1 MIYPEIAGAVREGSL
16 REPLWVIEGG
26 SNRRGDAH
34 CDFGQRRLRVPLG
47 PDIRDRIV
55 RAHELAHVRLSPV
68 GISDSRWPD
77 IPLRALQCA
86 EELRVNDYLGR
97 LGFDVQHLLDGSEGS
112 AGEQLSTSR
121 QWDEMVFFY
130 FAVHHTGAE
139 REYLRAIRR
148 VDKDAAVSLK
158 AIGAELT
165 AFLRQVPCEEL
176 ASVELD
182 ELHDA
187 PRGYVSVTIPLAR
200 MATRLAGAAAATSRE
215 DLRRLRRSMHPGS
228 RRAASGAFAPLVLA
242 TDLTYSPRA
251 SRAGARRVARNSSG
265 RVVRYPAAL
274 LTDPQRRVFGEWRR
288 SRGGVVLIDQSGSMD
303 LTEESIDR
311 FLAVSPALT
320 IIGYSHRPGDLTGV
334 ANAWIIADGRG
345 RCSAIPSGNVG
356 NGVDGPA
363 LALAA
368 TRRRVGDPFIWVS
381 DGQVTD
387 SADHPSSQLAQ
398 ECADF
403 VRRHRVVVRPS
414 LDGAVRALKNGEKS
428 NNPADLGLVGRH
440 LWRPTTGM
448 SQVHSRLS
456 PGS

>member
-1 MIYPEIAGAVREGSL
+1 MIYPEIAGSIRDGSL
-16 REPLWVIEGG
+16 RDPLWEIEGG

-34 CDFGQRRLRVPLG
+34 CDFAQRRLRVPLG
-47 PDIRDRIV
+47 PDRRDRIV
-55 RAHELAHVRLSPV
+55 RAHELAHVRLSPDAL
-68 GISDSRWPD
+68 SDSRWPD

-97 LGFDVQHLLDGSEGS
+97 LGFEVELLRDGSEAAS
-112 AGEQLSTSR
+112 GEQLAHSH

-130 FAVHHTGAE
+130 FAVHRTGAE
-139 REYLRAIRR
+139 KDYVRAIRR
-148 VDKDAAVSLK
+148 VDKDAAASLT
-158 AIGAELT
+158 AIGAELS
-165 AFLRQVPCEEL
+165 AFLRQVPADEL
-176 ASVELD
+176 ASVERD

-200 MATRLAGAAAATSRE
+200 MATRLAGASAANNRD

-228 RRAASGAFAPLVLA
+228 RRAASGTFAPLVLA
-242 TDLTYSPRA
+242 TDLTYAPRA
-251 SRAGARRVARNSSG
+251 SRTGARRVTRNSSG

-274 LTDPQRRVFGEWRR
+274 LVDPQRRIFGEWRR

-303 LTEESIDR
+303 LPQESIDH
-311 FLAVSPALT
+311 FLAIAPALT

-334 ANAWIIADGRG
+334 PNAWIIADARG
-345 RCSAIPSGNVG
+345 RCTHIPSGNVG

-363 LALAA
+363 LAFAA
-368 TRRRVGDPFIWVS
+368 TRRRAGDPFIWVS

-387 SADHPSSQLAQ
+387 SADHPSSPLAQ

-414 LDGAVRALKNGEKS
+414 LEGALLALKNGEKS
-428 NNPADLGLVGRH
+428 NNPADLGRVGRH
-440 LWRPTTGM
+440 LWHRGNTL
-448 SQVHSRLS
+448 SQATSRLS
-456 PGS
+456 T